1 MKTPLIIPTEYKTKC
16 PNCGVT
22 LDIRN
27 LEQALSHGI
36 YDEELGE
43 YICLSDPNTSIQTE
57 ITSNKSD
64 LYV

>member
-1 MKTPLIIPTEYKTKC
+1 MKTPLTIPAEYKTKC

-27 LEQALSHGI
+27 LEQTLSHGLF
-36 YDEELGE
+36 DEELGE
-43 YICLSDPNTSIQTE
+43 FICLPDTKTKSQTE
-57 ITSNKSD
+57 LTSNKSD